1 MLRDIDI
8 ERGCNYFKK
17 DAMGE
22 LLPLFEKENAIL
34 Y

>member
-8 ERGCNYFKK
+8 EHGVYFKK
-17 DAMGE
+17 MAMGE